1 MTVVEQ
7 EQRLSTAIE
16 NYLKTI
22 YLLQQQGEQVSTNVL
37 AEQLNVKPA
46 SVSGMLKKL
55 AELQLVE
62 HTPYYGVSV
71 SPTGEKFALEVLRH
85 HRLIELYLVEALGYT
100 WDEVH
105 PEAEELEHVISEKL
119 ESRIAAWLGNPTHDP
134 HGDPIPSPEGQLPH
148 EASQPLDALDVG
160 QRATVAQV
168 RMQDADR
175 LRYLASLGL
184 VPGASVELQSRAP
197 FEGPLVIRVGTE
209 SHILDTRLAKAI
221 VVKEVHSD
229 ADSHL

>member
-1 MTVVEQ
+1 MPVIEQ

-62 HTPYYGVSV
+62 HTPYYGASV
-71 SPTGEKFALEVLRH
+71 SPTGEKIALEVLRH

-119 ESRIAAWLGNPTHDP
+119 EARIAAWLGNPTHDP
-134 HGDPIPSPEGQLPH
+134 HGDPIPSPEGEVPH

-160 QRATVAQV
+160 QRARIAQV

-209 SHILDTRLAKAI
+209 SHILDTRLAKTI
-221 VVKEVHSD
+221 VVKDVQSD
-229 ADSHL
+229 AESHL